1 MNQPVDPG
9 FVLGCFGGLA
19 LVLLSLVLLIDM
31 ARNRWRR

>member
-19 LVLLSLVLLIDM
+19 LVLVALAAAAAM
-31 ARNRWRR
+31 WRDRGGR